1 MATGSVVDKHS
12 SSSVNS
18 LKLEEREVRE
28 EAEMAA
34 VGDIEAQ
41 QSANSEKEEKV
52 EESTSSSD
60 PFLVNWEGDND
71 PLKPINAS
79 SKRKFGTIAMIAGLA
94 FLTYLSFL
102 FGRN

>member
-1 MATGSVVDKHS
+1 MATAAVVDKHS
-12 SSSVNS
+12 NSSVNT
-18 LKLEEREVRE
+18 LKLEEGEVRE
-28 EAEMAA
+28 EGEMAA

-41 QSANSEKEEKV
+41 ESAEKQK
-52 EESTSSSD
+52 EESTESSD
-60 PFLVNWEGDND
+60 PFLVNWDGDND